1 MTRNQ
6 ERNRMGKHGGKDMAS
21 WKPGS
26 DPKGAKEFESP
37 GDFGVP
43 EGDAPSLDRDY
54 VSRNTKRSDPGAAV
68 PRSGEDIG
76 VRTTGAGGPATG
88 DGSSSGGDIDPDI
101 VGVGTGGTGV
111 SMSGPTGRS
120 DAADSDGSSREF
132 ASGGPAEGRNQTG
145 VHHVGGN
152 KRVHGTTV
160 DREPADIASVPQFE
174 GADSFTNPRAH
185 DGASEL
191 DDSFVGEISGGE
203 AFGEDNPM
211 PPSPDNNVGEDPT
224 DPDIDH
230 PAR

>member
-1 MTRNQ
+1 MTRKQ
-6 ERNRMGKHGGKDMAS
+6 QPDRTGKHGAKDMAS

-26 DPKGAKEFESP
+26 DPKGAKEVESP

-43 EGDAPSLDRDY
+43 EGTGPSADRDY

-76 VRTTGAGGPATG
+76 MRTTGALGAATG
-88 DGSSSGGDIDPDI
+88 DGASSGGDLDPDI
-101 VGVGTGGTGV
+101 IGVGTGGTGV
-111 SMSGPTGRS
+111 SMGGPSGRS
-120 DAADSDGSSREF
+120 DDGTSREF

-152 KRVHGTTV
+152 KRVHGTTI
-160 DREPADIASVPQFE
+160 DRSPGDIASVPQHE
-174 GADSFTNPRAH
+174 GADSFTNPRVGGNRVG
-185 DGASEL
+185 DL

-211 PPSPDNNVGEDPT
+211 PPSPDNNVGDDPT
-224 DPDIDH
+224 RPDIEH